1 MVRRLRPDLPFQ
13 RIAVVLSGGG
23 ALAAY
28 ETGVLRTLER
38 VGLEPAIVSGASAGA
53 LNAVAWVAHGFRGG
67 ALERVWR
74 QMDPAEI
81 GIRWTTIALRAAGGM
96 LLALGVLQAGGGWT
110 GPPGMGFLAG
120 FPHGEPGGL
129 WAPASFLDILPR
141 VLVAP

>member
-67 ALERVWR
+67 ALERGWR
-74 QMDPAEI
+74 QMDPPGI
-81 GIRWTTIALRAAGGM
+81 GVRGATISLPAAGGM
-96 LLALGVLQAGGGWT
+96 LLAPRGPQAGGGW
-110 GPPGMGFLAG
+110 
-120 FPHGEPGGL
+120 
-129 WAPASFLDILPR
+129 
-141 VLVAP
+141 